1 MSCSYDDTS
10 LAPEETTDS
19 FWEVGNYKRTV
30 KRIDDGHRLC
40 NDLMSCVQERAKIEK
55 AYAQQLTDWA
65 KRWRQL
71 IEKGP
76 QYGSLERAWGAIMTE
91 ADKVSEL
98 HQEVK
103 NSLLNEDLE
112 KVKNWQKDAYHK
124 QIMGGFKETK
134 EAEDGFRKAQKPWA
148 KKMKETQEKY
158 EKVLDDVGKSTPQY
172 MEGMEQVFEQC
183 QQFEEKRLVFL
194 KEVLLDVKRHLN
206 LAENSS
212 RELEQAI
219 RGADA
224 QEDLRWFRSTSGP
237 GMPMNWPQFEV
248 RTVGVGKGVPQKPAR
263 ASGYSPHTDCALRP
277 PGVEPRS
284 APHRRQEGEAAQEG
298 GGGGAEQAPAVPPA
312 LGAPGLGRSRRVFLP
327 HLSVSSYDRGQPYAT
342 EWSDDESGNPFGGN
356 EANGGA
362 NPFEDDAK
370 GVRVRAL
377 YDYDGQEQDELSF
390 KAGDELTKLGE
401 EDEQGWCRGRLDS
414 GQLGLYP
421 ANYVERG
428 AGFGGLTGRVRGGRP
443 ASLLSVPSSLPVF
456 PSQET
461 SSPSWAKRTSRAGAA
476 GGWTAGSW
484 ASTPPTTWY
493 VERPTA
499 ALLSHASPSLVIEF
513 QTYFPIKLLF
523 F

>member
-1 MSCSYDDTS
+1 MSGSYDEAS

-19 FWEVGNYKRTV
+19 FWEV
-30 KRIDDGHRLC
+30 RLGERRRVVRGGPPGRG
-40 NDLMSCVQERAKIEK
+40 SCSPRDPMAISS
-55 AYAQQLTDWA
+55 
-65 KRWRQL
+65 
-71 IEKGP
+71 GP

-103 NSLLNEDLE
+103 N
-112 KVKNWQKDAYHK
+112 KDAYHK

-148 KKMKETQEKY
+148 KKMKELEAAKKAYHLACKEEKLAVTREMNSKTEQSVTPEQQKKLQDKVDKCKQDVQKTQEKY
-158 EKVLDDVGKSTPQY
+158 EKVLDEVGKTTPQY

-194 KEVLLDVKRHLN
+194 KEVLLDIKRHLN

-212 RELEQAI
+212 YVHVYRELEQVI

-224 QEDLRWFRSTSGP
+224 QDDLRWFRSTSGP
-237 GMPMNWPQFEV
+237 GMPMNWPQFEDWN
-248 RTVGVGKGVPQKPAR
+248 P
-263 ASGYSPHTDCALRP
+263 D
-277 PGVEPRS
+277 
-284 APHRRQEGEAAQEG
+284 
-298 GGGGAEQAPAVPPA
+298 
-312 LGAPGLGRSRRVFLP
+312 LP
-327 HLSVSSYDRGQPYAT
+327 HATAKKEKQPKKAEGAALTNATGVLESTSQAGDRGSVSSYDRGQPYVT
-342 EWSDDESGNPFGGN
+342 EWSDDESGNTFGGN

-414 GQLGLYP
+414 GQFGLYP
-421 ANYVERG
+421 ANYVE
-428 AGFGGLTGRVRGGRP
+428 A
-443 ASLLSVPSSLPVF
+443 
-456 PSQET
+456 
-461 SSPSWAKRTSRAGAA
+461 
-476 GGWTAGSW
+476 
-484 ASTPPTTWY
+484 
-493 VERPTA
+493 
-499 ALLSHASPSLVIEF
+499 I
-513 QTYFPIKLLF
+513 
-523 F
+523 

>member
-1 MSCSYDDTS
+1 MSGSYDEAS

-19 FWEVGNYKRTV
+19 FWEV
-30 KRIDDGHRLC
+30 RLC
-40 NDLMSCVQERAKIEK
+40 PLGPSKALGVHQAAVGKDYCPGSPYDPTAAQRDLVAFHNLTFLECLLCAWRCVGLVHSQRVGGDSQVDRSAKEGV
-55 AYAQQLTDWA
+55 QGQMLPEDCS
-65 KRWRQL
+65 
-71 IEKGP
+71 P

-148 KKMKETQEKY
+148 KKMKELEAAKKAYHLACKEEKLAMTREMNSKTEQSVTAEQQKKLQDKVDKCKQDVQKTQEKY
-158 EKVLDDVGKSTPQY
+158 EKVLEDVGKTTPQY

-194 KEVLLDVKRHLN
+194 KEVLLDIKRHLN

-212 RELEQAI
+212 YMHVYRELEQAI

-237 GMPMNWPQFEV
+237 GMPMNWPQFEEWN
-248 RTVGVGKGVPQKPAR
+248 PDL
-263 ASGYSPHTDCALRP
+263 PHTTAKKEKQPKKTEGATLTNAT
-277 PGVEPRS
+277 GAVES
-284 APHRRQEGEAAQEG
+284 TS
-298 GGGGAEQAPAVPPA
+298 QA
-312 LGAPGLGRSRRVFLP
+312 G
-327 HLSVSSYDRGQPYAT
+327 DRGR
-342 EWSDDESGNPFGGN
+342 
-356 EANGGA
+356 
-362 NPFEDDAK
+362 DDAK

-421 ANYVERG
+421 ANYVE
-428 AGFGGLTGRVRGGRP
+428 A
-443 ASLLSVPSSLPVF
+443 
-456 PSQET
+456 
-461 SSPSWAKRTSRAGAA
+461 
-476 GGWTAGSW
+476 
-484 ASTPPTTWY
+484 
-493 VERPTA
+493 
-499 ALLSHASPSLVIEF
+499 I
-513 QTYFPIKLLF
+513 
-523 F
+523 